1 MLTAA
6 LILEIYKRKEF
17 GAQHIYIYKKKAFI
31 LEASVLS
38 NEHTYPEYGH

>member
-17 GAQHIYIYKKKAFI
+17 GAQHTYPEDIYIYI
-31 LEASVLS
+31 YV
-38 NEHTYPEYGH
+38 

>member
-17 GAQHIYIYKKKAFI
+17 GAQHTYPEEYIYIYIYIKLLF
-31 LEASVLS
+31 
-38 NEHTYPEYGH
+38 

>member
-17 GAQHIYIYKKKAFI
+17 GAQHTYPEDIYIYIYICIKKLLF
-31 LEASVLS
+31 
-38 NEHTYPEYGH
+38 